1 MSVELG
7 SILLSCLCYIW
18 SLCSSVSGF
27 QYLCKLSVIISLHYA
42 ISIFADVCNCFEL
55 EVPFYKKALKQHFSG
70 NTSKLMRILF
80 KKQAILLVCLY
91 RISSW
96 QDCLFLQ
103 TGPC

>member
-1 MSVELG
+1 MFMLHMQPVLICFWFPASMQTIIISLHY
-7 SILLSCLCYIW
+7 LL
-18 SLCSSVSGF
+18 F
-27 QYLCKLSVIISLHYA
+27 IISLHYA